1 MSIIQHIRDKYAAV
15 VIGVIA
21 LSLIGF
27 ILMDA
32 RRGDRGQGSFSDD
45 EAIGSVNGTKISY
58 KQYKAQEQMAEDY
71 YKSQGRP
78 VDEDTRLQAGQQI
91 WSQLTDGALIDGE
104 VKTLGLVLT
113 DKQLS
118 DEMFVNDPPQFLKQE
133 FTNKETGQFDG
144 NAARQALS
152 QLRKSKNEEQKN
164 MLENNY
170 MQPYVEN
177 LLRKK
182 YFTIL
187 QQSTY
192 VPKWMVQKQLA
203 DNNSISS
210 FQYVAVPYST
220 IADSTI
226 KISDDQITSYIKK
239 HESLYKQDE
248 ATRSISYVTFDVR
261 PNGADSNTALK
272 AVNDLK
278 SGFQTAA
285 DAATFV
291 QNNQSDQPYTGS
303 FVSADKLTGVYKDTI
318 IKGGVGSVFGPYLE
332 NNAWNISRIVDEKTL
347 PDSVKA
353 RHILVGTIDPQT
365 QQPKLSDAA
374 AKAKIDSIYNQVK
387 AGGNFAALALQNSD
401 DEGSKIKG
409 GDLGYFAQGMMVPE
423 FNDSVFQGQPGEYK
437 IVKTQFGYHLINIE
451 DQKGSKPSYKI
462 AYLSRNIAAGQQTVN
477 DEVNK
482 ANQFAASSRTTK
494 DFDANADKNKYTKL
508 SEQNLK
514 AMDFSIPGIG
524 ASRQLVRWVFDNDKG
539 DVSEAIQI
547 GDHYVVAAITG
558 VQDAGLAS
566 AAKARPE
573 VEPLLRNQE
582 KAKQIVAKIG
592 KPASLEAVAS
602 AQKQTVQQADSVSFA
617 NPVIPAA
624 GYEPKVVGWSFFKG
638 AAGKVSE
645 AISGATGVYVIKPG
659 TVAARAG
666 AVNADETKSQME
678 NQLKQTL
685 GYGAITALR
694 KAAKIKD
701 NRSKYL

>member
-32 RRGDRGQGSFSDD
+32 RGGRNAGGGFSDD

-58 KQYKAQEQMAEDY
+58 KQYKAQTEMAEEY

-104 VKTLGLVLT
+104 VKTLGLALT

-133 FTNKETGQFDG
+133 FTNKETGQFDA

-182 YFTIL
+182 YFTLL

-226 KISDDQITSYIKK
+226 KISDDQITAYIKK

-261 PNGADSNTALK
+261 SSKDDSSNTYK

-278 SGFQTAA
+278 AGFQSAT
-285 DAATFV
+285 DAAAYIN
-291 QNNQSDQPYTGS
+291 NNQSDQPYTGS
-303 FVSADKLTGVYKDTI
+303 FVSADKLTGLYKDTM
-318 IKGGVGSVFGPYLE
+318 IKGSIGSVFGPYLE
-332 NNAWNISRIVDEKTL
+332 NNAWNLSKIVDEKTL

-365 QQPKLSDAA
+365 QQPKMSDEQ

-387 AGGNFAALALQNSD
+387 AGGDFAALALQNSD

-423 FNDSVFQGQPGEYK
+423 FNDSAFQGHIGEYK
-437 IVKTQFGYHLINIE
+437 IVKTQFGYHLINIQ
-451 DQKGSKPSYKI
+451 DQKGIQPSYKI
-462 AYLSRNIAAGQQTVN
+462 AYLSRNIVPGQQTVN

-482 ANQFAASSRTTK
+482 ANQFASSSRTLK

-514 AMDFSIPGIG
+514 AMDFSIPGVG
-524 ASRQLVRWVFDNDKG
+524 ASRQLVKWVFENDKG

-592 KPASLEAVAS
+592 KPASLEAVAT

-624 GYEPKVVGWSFFKG
+624 GPEPKVIGWSFFKG

-645 AISGATGVYVIKPG
+645 AIAGATGVYVIKPG
-659 TVAARAG
+659 AVAARAG